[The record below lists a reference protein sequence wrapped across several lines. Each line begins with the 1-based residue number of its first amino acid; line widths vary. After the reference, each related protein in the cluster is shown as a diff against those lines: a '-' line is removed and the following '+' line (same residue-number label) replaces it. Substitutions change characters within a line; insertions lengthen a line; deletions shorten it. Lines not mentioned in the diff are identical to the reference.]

1 MNVDV
6 VDDTMKD
13 LDPFSLA
20 PKALVLC
27 PQPLA
32 VWEVPDFL
40 DSSQVP
46 ANSTFDDR
54 DSDPNE
60 LELNFNLYEGFAIK
74 AVNEEVIDLDPMP

>member
-6 VDDTMKD
+6 VDDTMLD

-20 PKALVLC
+20 PKAFVHYS
-27 PQPLA
+27 QSLA
-32 VWEVPDFL
+32 VREVSDFP

-54 DSDPNE
+54 DSDPN
-60 LELNFNLYEGFAIK
+60 
-74 AVNEEVIDLDPMP
+74 